1 MPADIAI
8 VTERRY
14 ENPASEDWY
23 SANILHEERLLA
35 EALAQ
40 RGLSSKRVDWSRS
53 DVDWS
58 QFTAVV
64 LRSTWDYFDR
74 YEAFCTWL
82 ERCSSCTQ
90 VINAA
95 ELVRWNRDKHY
106 LLDLQQAGVPT
117 VPTVFFEQGMRIDL
131 DEAMATA
138 GWSEAVLKPAIS
150 GAARHT
156 YRIRS
161 GATKDVSATAEGLLS
176 RESLLLQ
183 PFQRSILNHGEV
195 TLVLFAGQVSHAVRK
210 VAKRGDFRVQDD
222 HGGKVLEHDPT
233 RAEIRLAEQAMAACQ
248 SMPVYGRV
256 DMVRANDGQLAVME
270 LEIIEPELWLRFEAE
285 APTRFAQAIVAQLDG
300 DGQTP

>member
-90 VINAA
+90 VINAP

-117 VPTVFFEQGMRIDL
+117 VPTVFFEQGMRNRF
-131 DEAMATA
+131 MNF
-138 GWSEAVLKPAIS
+138 
-150 GAARHT
+150 
-156 YRIRS
+156 
-161 GATKDVSATAEGLLS
+161 GLLFETIFGCALIYTPLCNTIFS
-176 RESLLLQ
+176 TRPLHILHWLPGV
-183 PFQRSILNHGEV
+183 PFSILIFVYDETRKYLMRKGD
-195 TLVLFAGQVSHAVRK
+195 AGMGGAFCK
-210 VAKRGDFRVQDD
+210 WVADA
-222 HGGKVLEHDPT
+222 T
-233 RAEIRLAEQAMAACQ
+233 
-248 SMPVYGRV
+248 
-256 DMVRANDGQLAVME
+256 N
-270 LEIIEPELWLRFEAE
+270 W
-285 APTRFAQAIVAQLDG
+285 
-300 DGQTP
+300 